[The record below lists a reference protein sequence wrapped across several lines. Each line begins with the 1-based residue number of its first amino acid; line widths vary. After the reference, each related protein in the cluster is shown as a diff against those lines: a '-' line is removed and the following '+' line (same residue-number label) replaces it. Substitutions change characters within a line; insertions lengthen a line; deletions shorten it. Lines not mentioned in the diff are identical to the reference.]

1 MAESTQTCSRCS
13 AAINKPIQRNS
24 NYVIHTEFAE
34 EQEMEVTYGM
44 FHTDK
49 TRAELDRLDYELT
62 DRDRQAIAA
71 EMAHPD
77 ADEYIEIPDGQETI
91 QREGGEVTTAKTKK
105 IKFSVPVEDFDHR
118 EVESPNEVQTNDE
131 LALTYTRMEPRE
143 VQKTAVVCPDCTNP
157 HEDEIIWGVNK

>member
-1 MAESTQTCSRCS
+1 MTESTQTCSRCDDS
-13 AAINKPIQRNS
+13 IDKPIRQNA

-44 FHTDK
+44 FHTDE

-77 ADEYIEIPDGQETI
+77 ADDFIEIPDGEETI
-91 QREGGEVTTAKTKK
+91 QREGGEVTTAKTKE
-105 IKFSVPVEDFDHR
+105 IAFSVPVDAFDHR
-118 EVESPNEVQTNDE
+118 EIESPNQIQTDDE
-131 LALTYTRMEPRE
+131 LALTYTTVEPRE
-143 VQKTAVVCPDCTNP
+143 VQKTAIVCPGCSNAD
-157 HEDEIIWGVNK
+157 DEIIWGVHK